1 MQKTITYLFPDAARA
16 SNLKVFQDRT
26 NQIKAFY
33 FTKDNLKDIE
43 KMDSSSNYAIY
54 FLFDNSDEGTLKVYV
69 GQSMN
74 GVGRISEHVRKKDF
88 WTYCI
93 LFVTDN
99 NSFDKLA
106 IDYMEYEFIKKL
118 KKSSCVLMN
127 KELRANEPNVSI
139 YDKPNLLAYIDQ
151 IEFLLNAEGVVM
163 DVSKA
168 ESSSVDYYCPNS
180 HKYKAQLFIRDGK
193 FVLAKGSIIK
203 RPVESSKNWKSDRF
217 YLKYTELVNDY
228 IRDGKVEEKD
238 GNLVLAVNIAFNSP
252 SQAGS
257 LVSGLATN
265 GWQFFKNLNELRVM
279 DEEV

>member
-1 MQKTITYLFPDAARA
+1 MQRTITYLYPDAARA
-16 SNLKVFQDRT
+16 SNLKIFQDRT

-54 FLFDNSDEGTLKVYV
+54 FLFDNSEEGANRVYV

-74 GVGRISEHVRKKDF
+74 GIGRIYDHVRNKDF

-118 KKSSCVLMN
+118 KKSSYILMN
-127 KELRANEPNVSI
+127 KDLRTTEPNVSI

-151 IEFLLNAEGVVM
+151 IEFLLNAEGVVL
-163 DVSKA
+163 DVLKA
-168 ESSSVDYYCPNS
+168 ENSSTEYYYPKS
-180 HKYKAQLFIRDGK
+180 SKYNAKLFIKDGK
-193 FVLAKGSIIK
+193 FVLAKDSCIK

-217 YLKYTELVNDY
+217 YIKNNSLVDDY
-228 IRDGKVEEKD
+228 INDGKVEEKD
-238 GNLVLAVNIAFNSP
+238 GSLILTVNIAFDTP
-252 SQAGS
+252 SQAAS
-257 LVSGLATN
+257 LITGLATN
-265 GWQFFKNLNELRVM
+265 GWQFFKNLNELRVL